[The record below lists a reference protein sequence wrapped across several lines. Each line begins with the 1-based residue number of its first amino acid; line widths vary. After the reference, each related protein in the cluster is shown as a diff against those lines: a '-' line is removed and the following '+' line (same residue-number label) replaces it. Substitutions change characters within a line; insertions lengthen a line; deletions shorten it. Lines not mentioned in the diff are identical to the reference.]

1 MAPQYFYL
9 PTPRA
14 LYCVIATFFIGTDS
28 KSSVG
33 GRVAGA
39 VVGILVLI
47 GAAVVTV
54 VSIYLFTK
62 WKRKQRVENLQMD
75 IFAMYVVIFHV
86 YC

>member
-1 MAPQYFYL
+1 MHI
-9 PTPRA
+9 
-14 LYCVIATFFIGTDS
+14 LYMCYCLITFFMSIDS
-28 KSSVG
+28 KSAVG

-47 GAAVVTV
+47 GAAIVTV

-75 IFAMYVVIFHV
+75 IFAMYVVIFHE